1 MVLMDVS
8 LMTNDIKCVFICHV
22 HLFVKRLILANIFS
36 LLFYLDCLIFF
47 FLIVCSSSSPWSQLP
62 LFLRGHSRD

>member
-8 LMTNDIKCVFICHV
+8 LMTNDIKCVLICHV

-47 FLIVCSSSSPWSQLP
+47 FK
-62 LFLRGHSRD
+62 LFVLVRPPGVSFLFF

>member
-1 MVLMDVS
+1 
-8 LMTNDIKCVFICHV
+8 MTNDIKCVLICHV

-47 FLIVCSSSSPWSQLP
+47 LIVLVLP
-62 LFLRGHSRD
+62 PGVSIGLDIPEIRTKMELMSMV